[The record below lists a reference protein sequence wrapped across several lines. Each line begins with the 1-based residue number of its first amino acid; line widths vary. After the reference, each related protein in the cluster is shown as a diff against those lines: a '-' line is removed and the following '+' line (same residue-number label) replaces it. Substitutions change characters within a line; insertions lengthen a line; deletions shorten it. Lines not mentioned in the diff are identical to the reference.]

1 MESQEQK
8 FTVPGSAPDMY
19 NPIPMGKLLAHHA
32 ERQGERE
39 CLVFEHKSYTWNELD
54 RKANRLARYLQSQG
68 VKKGDFVTIA
78 LRNGPRFFE
87 AAFAALKLGATPNPV
102 PYRLPAAEFTAVM
115 GLVKPSFIFCDEAE
129 RAGDTPCI
137 LEHFDLPESVPED
150 PLTACVPQSW
160 KALTSGGSTGAPKV
174 IVSHMPGEWDP
185 NFPLLE
191 IPVDSAVLIPGPLY
205 HNAPYA
211 MAMLS
216 LMKGNSVVQMPKF
229 DAEACLKLIEK
240 YRIEW
245 TTMVPTML
253 NRIWRLDDE
262 TKDRY
267 SLDSLRCILHT
278 AAACPPWLKRAYI
291 DWLGGERI
299 FELYG
304 GTEDTGRTL
313 IDGNEWLER
322 PESVGRMQPGFNVRI
337 LDENGETLPAGEIGM
352 IYLLPDS
359 GFASTY
365 HYLGAERD
373 HIGEWETLGDMGHLD
388 EDGYLYLADR
398 RTDLIVSG
406 GANIYPAEVE
416 SAIERHP
423 EVICAV
429 AIGLP
434 DNDLGQR
441 VHAIVQIGESAS
453 TAALEDELR
462 RFSADQIALY
472 KTPRTYEFVT
482 QKLRDEAGK
491 VRRHALREERTGPT
505 VNPA

>member
-1 MESQEQK
+1 
-8 FTVPGSAPDMY
+8 MY
-19 NPIPMGKLLAHHA
+19 HPIPMGRLLAHHA
-32 ERQGERE
+32 ERQGKRK
-39 CLVFEHKSYTWNELD
+39 CLVFEHESFTWTDLD

-68 VKKGDFVTIA
+68 VKKGSFVTIA
-78 LRNGPRFFE
+78 LPNGPRFFE

-102 PYRLPAAEFTAVM
+102 PYRLPSAEFKAVM
-115 GLVKPSFIFCDEAE
+115 DLVKPSFMFCNEAE
-129 RAGDTPCI
+129 RAGDTPSI
-137 LEHFDLPESVPED
+137 PEHFDLPESLSD
-150 PLTACVPQSW
+150 GPLTDCVSLNW

-185 NFPLLE
+185 NFPLME
-191 IPVDSAVLIPGPLY
+191 IPVNSTVLIPGPLY
-205 HNAPYA
+205 HNAPYS

-216 LMKGNSVVQMPKF
+216 LMKGNCVVQMPKF
-229 DAEACLKLIEK
+229 DAETCLKLIEK
-240 YRIEW
+240 YQIEW

-253 NRIWRLDDE
+253 NRIWRLDE
-262 TKDRY
+262 EIKNQHN
-267 SLDSLRCILHT
+267 LDSLQCILHT

-291 DWLGGERI
+291 DWLGGEKI
-299 FELYG
+299 LELYG
-304 GTEDTGRTL
+304 GTEDTIRTL

-322 PESVGRMQPGFNVRI
+322 PESVGKAQPGFNIRI
-337 LDENGETLPAGEIGM
+337 LDEGGEPLPAGEIGL

-373 HIGEWETLGDMGHLD
+373 HLGDWETLGDMGHLD
-388 EDGYLYLADR
+388 EEGYLYLADR

-423 EVICAV
+423 EVVCAV

-441 VHAIVQIGESAS
+441 VHAIVQVCKGTNI
-453 TAALEDELR
+453 TTLEDQLR
-462 RFSADQIALY
+462 QFSADQIALY
-472 KTPRTYEFVT
+472 KTPRDYEFVT
-482 QKLRDEAGK
+482 YKLRDEAGK
-491 VRRHALREERTGPT
+491 VRRKALREERTRLKT
-505 VNPA
+505 DSA